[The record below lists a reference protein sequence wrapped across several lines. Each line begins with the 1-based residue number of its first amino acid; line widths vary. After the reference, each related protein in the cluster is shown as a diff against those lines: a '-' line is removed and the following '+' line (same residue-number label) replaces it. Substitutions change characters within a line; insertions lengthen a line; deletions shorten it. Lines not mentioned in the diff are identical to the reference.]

1 MILTCLI
8 SVSCQEG
15 IGRSRLSPVGGKRL
29 KRLTIVSEVPTSRKR
44 TTYETRRFLEPEAVS
59 KTTSGL
65 LRQSKRLTISEVPA
79 SRTRTTTQIRRVLEP
94 EAVSKT
100 TSGLPRQSKRLTIS
114 EVPTSRKRTTT
125 QTRKLLEPE
134 DASKTTS
141 GLLRQ
146 SKRLSIVSE
155 VPTSQKRT
163 IVSEVPASRR
173 LSIVSEVP
181 TSGKRTTYETRRLL
195 EPEKQT
201 TIQTRRFLEPE
212 DFSKTASLLLRQS
225 LRDSTLQPQLASSR
239 PEARSNY
246 FDDLKQA
253 KEGVWYRRVEDDEGV
268 RLIRVKNDDA
278 ILNGDQRNSNYQLS
292 VEEED
297 PSARFWYRRLDDG
310 EGGVRLVRVRND
322 DITIK
327 SLKTFRTQNITRTR
341 TSEAV

>member
-1 MILTCLI
+1 M
-8 SVSCQEG
+8 
-15 IGRSRLSPVGGKRL
+15 GRQS

-44 TTYETRRFLEPEAVS
+44 TTW
-59 KTTSGL
+59 
-65 LRQSKRLTISEVPA
+65 
-79 SRTRTTTQIRRVLEP
+79 
-94 EAVSKT
+94 
-100 TSGLPRQSKRLTIS
+100 
-114 EVPTSRKRTTT
+114 
-125 QTRKLLEPE
+125 
-134 DASKTTS
+134 
-141 GLLRQ
+141 
-146 SKRLSIVSE
+146 
-155 VPTSQKRT
+155 
-163 IVSEVPASRR
+163 
-173 LSIVSEVP
+173 
-181 TSGKRTTYETRRLL
+181 ETRRLL

-278 ILNGDQRNSNYQLS
+278 ILNNGDQRKSDYQLP
-292 VEEED
+292 VEEKD
-297 PSARFWYRRLDDG
+297 PSEERFWYRRLDDG
-310 EGGVRLVRVRND
+310 EGGVRLVRVKND

>member
-1 MILTCLI
+1 
-8 SVSCQEG
+8 VS
-15 IGRSRLSPVGGKRL
+15 SFGGKRL

-44 TTYETRRFLEPEAVS
+44 TTYDTRRFLEPEAVS

-79 SRTRTTTQIRRVLEP
+79 SRKLTTTQTRRFLEP

-100 TSGLPRQSKRLTIS
+100 TSGLQRQSKRLTIVS
-114 EVPTSRKRTTT
+114 EVPTSR
-125 QTRKLLEPE
+125 
-134 DASKTTS
+134 
-141 GLLRQ
+141 
-146 SKRLSIVSE
+146 
-155 VPTSQKRT
+155 
-163 IVSEVPASRR
+163 
-173 LSIVSEVP
+173 
-181 TSGKRTTYETRRLL
+181 KRTTYETRRLL